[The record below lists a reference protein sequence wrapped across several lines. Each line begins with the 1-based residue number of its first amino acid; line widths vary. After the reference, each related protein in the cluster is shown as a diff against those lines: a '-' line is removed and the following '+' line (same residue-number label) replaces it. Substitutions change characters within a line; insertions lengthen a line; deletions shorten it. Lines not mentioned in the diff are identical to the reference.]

1 MRADRARGDA
11 GGQQHRRGEDE
22 LLPPHEAVAFG
33 AKKALGG
40 KRGNE
45 QLHSLWVGEDRP
57 RAGVSVELQPNGLDL
72 GLKML
77 LRLRSWLSSTQVEG

>member
-1 MRADRARGDA
+1 M
-11 GGQQHRRGEDE
+11 
-22 LLPPHEAVAFG
+22 AVAELHSH
-33 AKKALGG
+33 A
-40 KRGNE
+40 RCRNE

-77 LRLRSWLSSTQVEG
+77 LRLRSWLSSTQVGLSVPTAGREPRAFGG